1 MVDNPS
7 PVWYQRRPG
16 PSCQHVHRQSYSIVE
31 SDPQELRKTLNS
43 PDPEI
48 FLLRNFPRQDIV
60 QKEIIPPDFQ
70 AKKSRNLGLRNLQLL
85 CPPNQTSMSTFTPP
99 LCTDLWSAS
108 RHQASS
114 IESRNAVKTSSYDHR
129 WCPESS
135 TMIGRT
141 EKKTSV
147 KWWICKITPWKSKW
161 PEQRIGEARGNCRKL
176 V

>member
-1 MVDNPS
+1 MVGNS
-7 PVWYQRRPG
+7 PVWCQRSPGSSCRHVQRR
-16 PSCQHVHRQSYSIVE
+16 SYSIVE
-31 SDPQELRKTLNS
+31 LDPRELRKTLSS

-99 LCTDLWSAS
+99 LCTDLWSTS

-114 IESRNAVKTSSYDHR
+114 IESRNAVKTSGYDHR

-135 TMIGRT
+135 TMIGIIV
-141 EKKTSV
+141 KKTMINV
-147 KWWICKITPWKSKW
+147 KNYVMEVQVTKTES
-161 PEQRIGEARGNCRKL
+161 RRGYCRSL